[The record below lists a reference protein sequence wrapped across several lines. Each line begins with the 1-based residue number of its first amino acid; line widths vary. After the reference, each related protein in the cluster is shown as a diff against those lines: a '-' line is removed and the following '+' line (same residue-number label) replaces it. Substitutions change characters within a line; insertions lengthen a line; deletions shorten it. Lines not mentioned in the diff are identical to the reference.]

1 MRIDSGSVLGKLK
14 SSRKTE
20 RRRRHAFHVRDP
32 SRRPRRGRALRDVR
46 RRRRGGHLLRPPL
59 RAGARLRRVH
69 EEDGHPDQDAQRRRR
84 ADVRA
89 PARRGRQD
97 AGRPVADRG
106 RRQPLERRTR
116 RAPGG
121 GDVGGGVEEHSGPP
135 ARPRGSLGGAHDAH
149 ADDRLQRTQGR
160 LRRAVDL
167 RSARRP
173 EVEGPALPANL
184 QLHLQS
190 VAAGHHDPA
199 ARRAADRGDRA
210 RVGGQPADADQR
222 RHRDH
227 RRDRRRPVRRRPR
240 QQLLPRAHPQ
250 EGPGHARRDLLG
262 QPADDRNPRQ
272 RLRRRRHRAR
282 QEPGERRALPRVHER
297 PRGAAAVRRREHGV
311 SRQLEGRGQRDREG
325 VGTVQARRHQ
335 HRGRGR
341 VPGGGD
347 PVGRPGR
354 VQVDIGARVSGWTMA
369 AAAIAAVVALPVL
382 VVLASWR
389 HPARDVWQHL
399 WDTQLVLLLVNT
411 LLLAAGVGVGTLVV
425 GAGLAWLV
433 VAYDFPGRRLF
444 EWALVLPLAMPAYVI
459 GFAFLA
465 MFDFAGPVQSALR
478 RVFGPGAGLP
488 DLRSGWGVV
497 AMMTLVFY
505 PYVYV
510 LARVAFREHGRAAL
524 EVARSLGHSPTR
536 AFITVILPLARPALV
551 AGAALAMMEA
561 LADFGTVSTFGYR
574 TLTEAVY
581 RVWTGMFDRAAA
593 TQVASLLLLLVLALL
608 ALERALRGRRRF
620 TRAPR
625 AAELPRRVLPAEQR
639 ARRGFA
645 GLVGSTFVLAAAS
658 AALVGG
664 LALVLAYARRL
675 RPSRIASGAAQFASM
690 GYALPGAVIAVG
702 VLAPIAWLDR
712 VLALAAEAVLGHRL
726 GLVLTGSAAAVL
738 FAYAVR
744 FLAVGYQTTESAL
757 ARIPPTLD
765 EAARSLGVTMRGA
778 LRRVHLPLMRGG
790 ILSALTLIWVETIK
804 ELPATLLLRPFGLK
818 TLAIEVWE
826 RTSESLW
833 AEAAL
838 PALAIVGVGLVPLLL
853 GSRLDAGRR

>member
-1 MRIDSGSVLGKLK
+1 
-14 SSRKTE
+14 
-20 RRRRHAFHVRDP
+20 
-32 SRRPRRGRALRDVR
+32 
-46 RRRRGGHLLRPPL
+46 
-59 RAGARLRRVH
+59 
-69 EEDGHPDQDAQRRRR
+69 
-84 ADVRA
+84 
-89 PARRGRQD
+89 
-97 AGRPVADRG
+97 
-106 RRQPLERRTR
+106 
-116 RAPGG
+116 
-121 GDVGGGVEEHSGPP
+121 
-135 ARPRGSLGGAHDAH
+135 
-149 ADDRLQRTQGR
+149 
-160 LRRAVDL
+160 
-167 RSARRP
+167 
-173 EVEGPALPANL
+173 
-184 QLHLQS
+184 
-190 VAAGHHDPA
+190 
-199 ARRAADRGDRA
+199 
-210 RVGGQPADADQR
+210 
-222 RHRDH
+222 
-227 RRDRRRPVRRRPR
+227 
-240 QQLLPRAHPQ
+240 
-250 EGPGHARRDLLG
+250 
-262 QPADDRNPRQ
+262 
-272 RLRRRRHRAR
+272 
-282 QEPGERRALPRVHER
+282 
-297 PRGAAAVRRREHGV
+297 
-311 SRQLEGRGQRDREG
+311 
-325 VGTVQARRHQ
+325 
-335 HRGRGR
+335 
-341 VPGGGD
+341 
-347 PVGRPGR
+347 
-354 VQVDIGARVSGWTMA
+354 MA

-488 DLRSGWGVV
+488 DLRSGWGVM

-625 AAELPRRVLPAEQR
+625 AAELPRRVLRGWRAAGACAACGVVLALAFVLPVGELIGWARELPAEQR